1 MHQAI
6 DASRKGVADG
16 RLVDAAEVRR
26 RFGQSGT
33 GAVFGSGSQKLA
45 PVPDFPSQDSP
56 PQGVNVYYESLE
68 LQKICQLFKRSENEK
83 SLAPIST
90 ICVAS

>member
-45 PVPDFPSQDSP
+45 PVPDFPLTVGYDIAKP
-56 PQGVNVYYESLE
+56 
-68 LQKICQLFKRSENEK
+68 EK
-83 SLAPIST
+83 SKFNFKVVKNKVRSL
-90 ICVAS
+90 